1 MFGRLFRTWIQTNVG
16 HQVIVKQRTTS
27 HSKDNWFLNQRFTST
42 RPSLNPILGII
53 VEKDT
58 CLPQVVLEVK
68 QYLESQLK
76 ASLPDIKF
84 VERTVEGGVS
94 DEMLSELD
102 SQEVSFVISLGED
115 VLERGVTYLR
125 NKDTALWEE
134 VHVSRLVNLVNGS
147 FGIRTIDPE
156 KRKRKKEGKKPKTMT
171 TNQSDT

>member
-16 HQVIVKQRTTS
+16 HQVIVKQSTAS
-27 HSKDNWFLNQRFTST
+27 HSRHNWFLNQRFTST

-58 CLPQVVLEVK
+58 CLPKVVLEVK

-94 DEMLSELD
+94 DKILSE
-102 SQEVSFVISLGED
+102 
-115 VLERGVTYLR
+115 
-125 NKDTALWEE
+125 
-134 VHVSRLVNLVNGS
+134 
-147 FGIRTIDPE
+147 
-156 KRKRKKEGKKPKTMT
+156 
-171 TNQSDT
+171 